1 MKYFVIHSGRDL
13 QQVQE
18 MMSQWSDK
26 YENIQFIVLNGS
38 QENWEG
44 DAIARI
50 RECGKVL
57 YIVGKT
63 SADSPYIQRE
73 LNIAND
79 EDKDIYVYKLE
90 ESYRINECLTKS
102 MKRGNAFVGEYEG
115 EIIIKKA
122 RDRVYLLDEEALHDR
137 MREDGSELERM
148 LRGKSFEDK
157 QTLLEQYKMFVQ
169 TSEDLVRRKQ
179 SVNSFYVTLT
189 SLVLGAIVSIFC
201 ASKDLSQNIAGDNL
215 MFYATIGLSMVGLVI
230 CGSWISLL
238 RSYSDLNSD
247 KIKIIGA
254 IEAYLP
260 LKLYE
265 TEWVMMAR
273 SLGNKKYRSFTRKE
287 IVVAGIFCAMFAVVL
302 ALSIVLC
309 LRA

>member
-13 QQVQE
+13 QQVQD
-18 MMSQWSDK
+18 MMSRWSDK

-57 YIVGKT
+57 YIVGET
-63 SADSPYIQRE
+63 SADSPYIQKE
-73 LNIAND
+73 LDMANN

-90 ESYRINECLTKS
+90 ASYRINECLTKS
-102 MKRGNAFVGEYEG
+102 LKGGNAFAGEYEG

-122 RDRVYLLDEEALHDR
+122 RDRVYLLDEEGLHHR
-137 MREDGSELERM
+137 MRDDGSELERM
-148 LRGKSFEDK
+148 LRGRSFEDK

-201 ASKDLSQNIAGDNL
+201 ASKDLAQSIAGENL
-215 MFYATIGLSMVGLVI
+215 VYYATMGLSVVGLVI
-230 CGSWISLL
+230 CVSWISLL
-238 RSYSDLNSD
+238 KSYSALNSD
-247 KIKIIGA
+247 KIKIISA

-273 SLGNKKYRSFTRKE
+273 SLGNKKYRSFTNKE
-287 IVVAGIFCAMFAVVL
+287 IVVASIFCGMFALLLVL
-302 ALSIVLC
+302 SVALSC
-309 LRA
+309 LH